1 LLLQALDHPNLLKAI
16 ELFQD
21 SKRFFLVTEYLQ
33 GGELFHQII
42 NHANGGTLFTE
53 EESATIVEQV
63 LRGLRYLHQNKLI
76 MMDLKPQNILFQAT
90 STVLVKLIDFDLVR
104 TTVGREPVP
113 LIGCPLPS

>member
-1 LLLQALDHPNLLKAI
+1 M
-16 ELFQD
+16 
-21 SKRFFLVTEYLQ
+21 
-33 GGELFHQII
+33 FHQII